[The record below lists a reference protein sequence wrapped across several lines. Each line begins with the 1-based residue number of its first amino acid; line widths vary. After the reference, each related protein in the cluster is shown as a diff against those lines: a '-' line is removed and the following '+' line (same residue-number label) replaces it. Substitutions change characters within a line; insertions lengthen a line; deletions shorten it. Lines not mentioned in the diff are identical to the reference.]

1 MAISKNTILVAFI
14 ATTMSFGICA
24 EDQQPETPK
33 TFDLAQSIK
42 NTGNILTGSLENLN
56 ISYEE
61 LSKTINPYCN
71 LTSIT
76 VIGLSGVCLKFRS
89 FAALTTGFL
98 LAIYSKNISEVIEKK
113 IAPSTIENNQDSK
126 LELEKTNPAI
136 IASVNQG
143 QNNSSDQKTE

>member
-1 MAISKNTILVAFI
+1 MAISKNTLLVALM
-14 ATTMSFGICA
+14 ATTLSLGIYA
-24 EDQQPETPK
+24 EDQQSETPK

-42 NTGNILTGSLENLN
+42 STGNFLTGSLENLD

-76 VIGLSGVCLKFRS
+76 VISLGGVLLKFKS

-113 IAPSTIENNQDSK
+113 IALGTIENNQDSK

-136 IASVNQG
+136 ITSVNQ
-143 QNNSSDQKTE
+143 D